1 MKRTTYI
8 LIGLFIAGLIVL
20 VGGIL
25 MMFLTGRPYGSD
37 DIVLRGEQVEKE
49 FPPCKVIWLTQTV
62 IEEEGHMVWMG
73 NSSLE
78 ILPSEAEKNILSYP
92 KGVNDYLTMKVAGDT
107 LKISFDYPIDKLAD
121 KFEKQK
127 YLNMHIGDWQ
137 LRIPPS
143 VETIISDMRNQQ
155 LSLKSLSQDSLVM
168 NVSVPVSVEDC
179 NFTAFNVLRCGRNLE
194 LKSGNV
200 HNLYLSLDY
209 INDWSVNVG
218 TCKIDTEYLKGK
230 NGNVYLAKG
239 ECKRLFWIPEK
250 KDSELRVTLSEKS
263 CITVME

>member
-25 MMFLTGRPYGSD
+25 VMLLTGRPYGSN
-37 DIVLRGEQVEKE
+37 DIVLGGEQVAKE
-49 FPPCKVIWLTQTV
+49 FPPCKVIWLTQKV
-62 IEEEGHMVWMG
+62 IEDKDRMVWMT
-73 NSSLE
+73 NSNLE
-78 ILPSEAEKNILSYP
+78 ILSSEGEKNTFSCP
-92 KGVNDYLTMKVAGDT
+92 KEVNDYLTMKVMGDT
-107 LKISFDYPIDKLAD
+107 LKIAFDYPIDKLAD

-127 YLNMHIGDWQ
+127 YLDMYIGDWQ
-137 LRIPPS
+137 LRMPS
-143 VETIISDMRNQQ
+143 GVETIISDIRNQQ
-155 LSLKSLSQDSLVM
+155 LALKGLSQDSLVM

-179 NFTAFNVLRCGRNLE
+179 NFTAFNVLRCGRNLDFR
-194 LKSGNV
+194 SGNI

-209 INDWSVNVG
+209 INDWSVNAA
-218 TCKIDTEYLKGK
+218 CNIYTEYLKGK
-230 NGNVYLAKG
+230 NGNVQLAKG

-250 KDSELRVTLSEKS
+250 EDSELHVTLTEKS